1 MDMFYG
7 VAKYKGDGYV
17 LDFTVLTG
25 WLTLFEEMCT
35 YWAFEPPTV
44 RVKYIM
50 PDEHKTICSISSE
63 DDFQNMCNV
72 HRIFKKTVVNMII
85 DTVNETT
92 EAILTHGGAITISNS
107 LQDTEAEIFMVGQ
120 RFENAQEF
128 KDSLCDLA
136 INRNFNFRFIKND
149 KDRVTVTCAAE
160 LCQWRV
166 HASRDRNLPTFR
178 IKTTQNSHTCGGGIG
193 TTSHPRASKKWVRR
207 QVMRKLRDHPLYRA
221 VDIQRDILCDH
232 GVRIPYKQAW
242 MGKEVAKGI
251 LHGSD
256 VASHDLLI
264 WYASKVSETNPSSI
278 VIIEKDGERFK
289 RGKYGG
295 ILLGATAKDGNEG
308 LFHLA
313 FAIVDNETDD
323 NLTWLISTL
332 GDAIY
337 GEDDYHKIITFI
349 SDRSKGL
356 VNAIAKVFP
365 SAPHEYDATVG
376 ALSAASTQ
384 AHNWLFQKSDMMHW
398 CNYLFRGQ
406 RWGEM
411 YLNVAESFNAWI
423 REARHLP
430 VCNMVDT
437 IRCKMMNLMYKR
449 RENSMKWETHLCPE
463 IHKKI
468 EKTIEESRC
477 LVIGRSDGDIF
488 EVVDKQGNHATTQS
502 QCTKKHMRVQY
513 SLYQITTN
521 RWMRVDISV
530 FVHLSQRRDSDD
542 QEKGGLNHKHLVF
555 VTYIVVDATKLGITG
570 PHPAKSGRPFIG
582 WIEIS
587 SWTGCSI
594 NFSVSPS
601 VSPSLGMH
609 IESPDFSCASD
620 YIALSMSSVVCLS
633 TSLNWDGVGA
643 ARFLSLGAG
652 APFTWATFVGYAVFK
667 ARVTR
672 FSG

>member
-25 WLTLFEEMCT
+25 WLTLFEEICT
-35 YWAFEPPTV
+35 YWALEPPIV

-50 PDEHKTICSISSE
+50 ADEQKTIWSISSE

-92 EAILTHGGAITISNS
+92 EAI
-107 LQDTEAEIFMVGQ
+107 
-120 RFENAQEF
+120 
-128 KDSLCDLA
+128 C
-136 INRNFNFRFIKND
+136 
-149 KDRVTVTCAAE
+149 
-160 LCQWRV
+160 
-166 HASRDRNLPTFR
+166 
-178 IKTTQNSHTCGGGIG
+178 
-193 TTSHPRASKKWVRR
+193 
-207 QVMRKLRDHPLYRA
+207 
-221 VDIQRDILCDH
+221 
-232 GVRIPYKQAW
+232 
-242 MGKEVAKGI
+242 
-251 LHGSD
+251 
-256 VASHDLLI
+256 
-264 WYASKVSETNPSSI
+264 
-278 VIIEKDGERFK
+278 
-289 RGKYGG
+289 KYGG

-323 NLTWLISTL
+323 NWTWFISTL

-365 SAPHEYDATVG
+365 SAPHGYCLRHLQANFLKANGHLGKGSKDECWRLVVKIAYACTSSEYDATVG

-411 YLNVAESFNAWI
+411 YSNVAESFNAGI
-423 REARHLP
+423 KEARHLH
-430 VCNMVDT
+430 VCNMVDE
-437 IRCKMMNLMYKR
+437 IRFKMMNLMYKR

-488 EVVDKQGNHATTQS
+488 EVVDKQGNHVDLRYYTVAVYKEAYES
-502 QCTKKHMRVQY
+502 PIFPVPDNDKPMDAGRHLCIRPPISKKR
-513 SLYQITTN
+513 
-521 RWMRVDISV
+521 
-530 FVHLSQRRDSDD
+530 
-542 QEKGGLNHKHLVF
+542 
-555 VTYIVVDATKLGITG
+555 
-570 PHPAKSGRPFIG
+570 PGRPRKRR
-582 WIEIS
+582 
-587 SWTGCSI
+587 
-594 NFSVSPS
+594 
-601 VSPSLGMH
+601 
-609 IESPDFSCASD
+609 IESQAFGVRDLHCSRCHEVGHNRATCNEV
-620 YIALSMSSVVCLS
+620 IA
-633 TSLNWDGVGA
+633 D
-643 ARFLSLGAG
+643 
-652 APFTWATFVGYAVFK
+652 
-667 ARVTR
+667 
-672 FSG
+672 